1 MAGDTPSRG
10 ELISQLGQT
19 YDGVLITDDYSV
31 YNGYYRSMIN
41 RSESAHLRRHFLR
54 LIKQPLLHNRAIG
67 EAKVELI
74 DEACKPLSSLATNW
88 RFNGLPTLGKRIHA
102 RRYRQRFKPG
112 VQLLGL
118 KRGNSCA
125 PSLRLPPNGGIF

>member
-1 MAGDTPSRG
+1 MAGDTRSRG

-88 RFNGLPTLGKRIHA
+88 RFNRNPSVGKRI
-102 RRYRQRFKPG
+102 
-112 VQLLGL
+112 
-118 KRGNSCA
+118 
-125 PSLRLPPNGGIF
+125 